1 MYKSEKYD
9 CDGELIAVSFEGD
22 GLFPAVEGAGEEDSA
37 ASVVPGEF
45 GQDVDILGDGLV
57 V

>member
-1 MYKSEKYD
+1 M
-9 CDGELIAVSFEGD
+9 SFEGD
-22 GLFPAVEGAGEEDSA
+22 GLFPAIERAGEKNRVTA
-37 ASVVPGEF
+37 VVPGEF